1 MQNHVQS
8 GRKPQ
13 FEVWVDNLPIVPRTE
28 NLSMFESYT
37 QHIGSESKEL
47 KIIVY
52 QGKSNHNDKYIFR
65 LQDDSFAMP
74 QSFSGL
80 EGFAN
85 PQQTFDGLLN
95 QKLSEA
101 EQRWEAQR
109 LHDKVE
115 GLNKEIEENE
125 KHIGQ
130 LEERIKKY
138 EEEEKG
144 IQLAGFV
151 GSIGGKFIDTA
162 IQSSSK
168 LQQFL
173 GLGTLE
179 TNPNAGASQPS
190 QIEFTPKTSED
201 GYIKLADQMR
211 KDFTEEEFKLV
222 SQIIFYLTQN
232 KTHIPEIHELIY
244 TNGELRMKN

>member
-28 NLSMFESYT
+28 NLSMFETYT

-65 LQDDSFAMP
+65 LQDDNFSVP
-74 QSFSGL
+74 NNFSGF
-80 EGFAN
+80 EGLSN
-85 PQQTFDGLLN
+85 PQQTLEGILN
-95 QKLSEA
+95 QKLGEA
-101 EQRWEAQR
+101 EQRWESQR
-109 LHDKVE
+109 LHDKVD
-115 GLNKEIEENE
+115 GLTKEIEENE
-125 KHIGQ
+125 KYIGQ
-130 LEERIKKY
+130 LEERIKKF
-138 EEEEKG
+138 EEEEKN

-173 GLGTLE
+173 GLGATE
-179 TNPNAGASQPS
+179 INPNQTTAQPS

-201 GYIKLADQMR
+201 VFTKLADQMR

-232 KTHIPEIHELIY
+232 KTYIPEIHGLIY
-244 TNGELRMKN
+244 KT